1 MALNKLFVGVITA
14 VMLMSPVAGAA
25 GAVSPAPQAID
36 DPPTTGQP
44 VEQSGDFINVTQ
56 SVDVWNSAPFTLR
69 VDRSQ
74 NNAIATAVENMDTG
88 VRLDN
93 LPPGVNAD
101 LGINRLVVHENA
113 ATIDL
118 GFDPGD
124 NLDNEQVHLISA
136 RIEST
141 DTQVPSTT
149 NIDTLRQF
157 IRDNA
162 DSDDVTFDNISS
174 QQVTNGG
181 ADFTINNAEP
191 GSYLYMAVVTN
202 SGQGLNVDNNGDITV
217 PGEVSVVGVDSA
229 IVQETAST
237 LSVQRA
243 SETYAAGD
251 SVTFDVNANLG
262 SSDIEHAVAIWNESQ
277 VASENL
283 ALVAP
288 SDIDADT
295 TPDEFE
301 IEHSIDEVN
310 GVQRTKDDVSAFGRT
325 LTSNKRSGVYALP
338 DVITFLANEGE
349 FSEPQTDSVGD
360 SRINASVTSKQAGS
374 DTTLTVD
381 TLENFAPG
389 EYVAV
394 HVAMVEGEPTRMSS
408 NRVDFEVI
416 NAISSGSNSVDD
428 GRTNVQLTGDGNV
441 RNVSVRLPS
450 DSGVKNVSVTES
462 SSPTGGAPTPDNSV
476 ATYLDISGDSS
487 VSEDTEVTVTISQ
500 SRLDEV
506 GIATEN
512 AVLLH
517 YVDGAWKQL
526 ATDATPTNGDVRLTA
541 TSSGLSPF
549 AVAESST
556 TDEDDDDSS
565 GGGG

>member
-1 MALNKLFVGVITA
+1 MPLNKLFVGVITA

-25 GAVSPAPQAID
+25 GAVGPAPQAID

-88 VRLDN
+88 ARLDN
-93 LPPGVNAD
+93 LPPSVNAD

-162 DSDDVTFDNISS
+162 DSDDVTFDNVSS

-217 PGEVSVVGVDSA
+217 PGNVSVVGVDSA

-237 LSVQRA
+237 LGVQRA

-262 SSDIEHAVAIWNESQ
+262 SSDIEHAVAIWNE
-277 VASENL
+277 
-283 ALVAP
+283 
-288 SDIDADT
+288 
-295 TPDEFE
+295 
-301 IEHSIDEVN
+301 
-310 GVQRTKDDVSAFGRT
+310 
-325 LTSNKRSGVYALP
+325 
-338 DVITFLANEGE
+338 
-349 FSEPQTDSVGD
+349 
-360 SRINASVTSKQAGS
+360 
-374 DTTLTVD
+374 
-381 TLENFAPG
+381 
-389 EYVAV
+389 
-394 HVAMVEGEPTRMSS
+394 
-408 NRVDFEVI
+408 
-416 NAISSGSNSVDD
+416 
-428 GRTNVQLTGDGNV
+428 
-441 RNVSVRLPS
+441 
-450 DSGVKNVSVTES
+450 
-462 SSPTGGAPTPDNSV
+462 
-476 ATYLDISGDSS
+476 
-487 VSEDTEVTVTISQ
+487 
-500 SRLDEV
+500 
-506 GIATEN
+506 
-512 AVLLH
+512 
-517 YVDGAWKQL
+517 
-526 ATDATPTNGDVRLTA
+526 
-541 TSSGLSPF
+541 
-549 AVAESST
+549 
-556 TDEDDDDSS
+556 
-565 GGGG
+565 